1 MGPVGDTKG
10 EGFGF
15 EGENLLIEPESR
27 LVSTERMIGTEGP
40 TNINDLHLYEEDGA
54 TLVTLVV
61 EYESEEVRDMILA
74 TGMVGGMEE
83 SYARLERVMGG
94 F

>member
-1 MGPVGDTKG
+1 
-10 EGFGF
+10 
-15 EGENLLIEPESR
+15 
-27 LVSTERMIGTEGP
+27 MIGTEGP